1 MKLFDKEVY
10 SNRRNKLHEKMDS
23 GIAIF
28 LGNTYVPYNYPANP
42 FKFKQDSAFL
52 YYFGINQ
59 SGYAG
64 VLDFDSGE
72 DIIFADDL
80 GIEDII
86 WMGPQTSVSALA
98 SKVGVEKTKGF
109 NKLFEYVQEAISKG
123 RKVHFLPPYRSQTM
137 LLLEKLVGVP
147 ASETKANASSELIK
161 SVIEMR
167 LIKEQLEIDYLDE
180 IMAVGYEM
188 HVTAMIMAKEG
199 VYEREISGVMEGVA
213 ASYGGGV
220 SFPII
225 LSKRGEILHNENHEN
240 LLKNGDLLLVDAGFD
255 SPLGY
260 TTDHTRTFPVG
271 GKYSEQQKN
280 IYEIVLAA
288 NDAVHKET
296 KPGIQY
302 KDMHNLACRVI
313 AQGLIDLGLIKGN
326 AEEVVDKGAHTLFM
340 PHGLGHAM
348 GMDVHDLE
356 GLGEDNV
363 GYAGE
368 LERSKQFGTAYLR
381 FARTLK
387 EGHVITNEPGIYFIP
402 ALIEKWKSEK
412 INSDFINF
420 SEVEKY
426 LNFGGVRLE
435 DDMVVTKEGSR
446 NLGKNRIPIYVDEV
460 EKIVGKD
467 A

>member
-10 SNRRNKLHEKMDS
+10 SSRRKKLHEKLDS
-23 GIAIF
+23 GIALF
-28 LGNTYVPYNYPANP
+28 LGNSYVPYNYPANP

-52 YYFGINQ
+52 YYFGLNM

-64 VLDFDSGE
+64 IVDFDSGE
-72 DIIFADDL
+72 DYIFANDIE
-80 GIEDII
+80 IEDII
-86 WMGPQTSVSALA
+86 WMGPQPSVSELSA
-98 SKVGVEKTKGF
+98 KVGVNKTF
-109 NKLFEYVQEAISKG
+109 SFDKLFDFVKEAIAKG
-123 RKVHFLPPYRSQTM
+123 RKVHFLPPYRAQTKM
-137 LLLEKLVGVP
+137 LLEDLTGIAAKNTRDE
-147 ASETKANASSELIK
+147 ASIDLIK
-161 SVIEMR
+161 AVIDMR
-167 LIKEQLEIDYLDE
+167 LIKEQIEIDYLDE

-199 VYEREISGVMEGVA
+199 VYEREIAGVMEGVA

-220 SFPII
+220 SFPVI
-225 LSKRGEILHNENHEN
+225 LSKRGEILHNEYHEN

-271 GKYSEQQKN
+271 GKYSEKQKN

-288 NDAVHKET
+288 NDAVHEAT

-302 KDMHNLACRVI
+302 KEMHLLACKVI
-313 AQGLIDLGLIKGN
+313 AQGLMDLGLMKGD
-326 AEEVVDKGAHTLFM
+326 VDEAVINGAHALFM

-356 GLGEDNV
+356 GLGENHV
-363 GYAGE
+363 GYGDE
-368 LERSKQFGTAYLR
+368 LERSTQFGTAYLR

-387 EGHVITNEPGIYFIP
+387 EGHVLTNEPGIYFIP

-412 INSDFINF
+412 INNDFINF
-420 SEVEKY
+420 NELEKY
-426 LNFGGVRLE
+426 LDFGGIRLE
-435 DDMVVTKEGSR
+435 DDMLITKTGSR
-446 NLGKNRIPIYVDEV
+446 NLGENRIPIYVDEI